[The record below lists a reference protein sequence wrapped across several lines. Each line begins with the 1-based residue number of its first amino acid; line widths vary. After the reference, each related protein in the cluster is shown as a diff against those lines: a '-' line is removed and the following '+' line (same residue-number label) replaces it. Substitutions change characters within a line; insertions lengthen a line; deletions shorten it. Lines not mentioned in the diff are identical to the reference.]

1 MQVNIAKIK
10 GLMAEHG
17 DTQKDLAAVLGCCV
31 TSVGNYLTGKSQMK
45 IDDIGNIAQHYQVD
59 AFELLKKTED

>member
-17 DTQKDLAAVLGCCV
+17 DTQQSLADKLGVTRTTINNYVLGK
-31 TSVGNYLTGKSQMK
+31 TAITLETANK
-45 IDDIGNIAQHYQVD
+45 IAAIYNVD
-59 AFELLKKTED
+59 PLDLLKRE

>member
-17 DTQKDLAAVLGCCV
+17 DTQQDLAAKLGVTRTTINNYVLGKTIV
-31 TSVGNYLTGKSQMK
+31 TLETVNK
-45 IDDIGNIAQHYQVD
+45 IAAIYNVD
-59 AFELLKKTED
+59 PLDLLKRE

>member
-17 DTQKDLAAVLGCCV
+17 DTQKDLAAKLGVTRTTINNYVLGKTTV
-31 TSVGNYLTGKSQMK
+31 TLETANK
-45 IDDIGNIAQHYQVD
+45 IAAIYNVD
-59 AFELLKKTED
+59 PLDLLKRE

>member
-17 DTQKDLAAVLGCCV
+17 ETQQDLAKKLGV
-31 TSVGNYLTGKSQMK
+31 TRTTVNNYLTGDSPITLKTVNDIAAIYE
-45 IDDIGNIAQHYQVD
+45 IDP
-59 AFELLKKTED
+59 FELLAKAD

>member
-17 DTQKDLAAVLGCCV
+17 ETQQDLAKKLGV
-31 TSVGNYLTGKSQMK
+31 TRTTVNNYLTGDSPITLKTVN
-45 IDDIGNIAQHYQVD
+45 DIAAIYEVD
-59 AFELLKKTED
+59 PFELLAKAD

>member
-17 DTQKDLAAVLGCCV
+17 DTQQDLAAKLGVTRTTINNYVLGKTTV
-31 TSVGNYLTGKSQMK
+31 TLETANK
-45 IDDIGNIAQHYQVD
+45 IAAIYNVD
-59 AFELLKKTED
+59 PLDLLKRE

>member
-17 DTQKDLAAVLGCCV
+17 DTQQDLAAKLGVTRTTINNYVLGKTTV
-31 TSVGNYLTGKSQMK
+31 TLETANK
-45 IDDIGNIAQHYQVD
+45 IAAIYNVNPLD
-59 AFELLKKTED
+59 LLKRE